1 MTEEKRICSKCGKA
15 IKDDHKHC
23 PSCGGKVVDQE
34 EHRVHGVK
42 KRKIWLY
49 FVIPIAIILIIASVV
64 IFAIPFQYKA
74 TEAYDTQ
81 EPYTDVEYYTETSP
95 YQDIEYYRTTES
107 GSGCDSDSAC
117 SCLHKSWLGLG
128 SCDSCSC
135 TRSRTVTKYQ
145 EVQKSR
151 TVTKYKTVQK
161 EREVWKKDTLFNM
174 WTGKTQYWYKV

>member
-49 FVIPIAIILIIASVV
+49 FVIPIVVILIIGSVV
-64 IFAIPFQYKA
+64 IFVIPFQYKA
-74 TEAYDTQ
+74 TEAYDVQ
-81 EPYTDVEYYTETSP
+81 EPYTDTEYFYENEPYATLEYYNEEEPYTVCAGYSFWTGKCNQWKTE
-95 YQDIEYYRTTES
+95 Y
-107 GSGCDSDSAC
+107 
-117 SCLHKSWLGLG
+117 
-128 SCDSCSC
+128 
-135 TRSRTVTKYQ
+135 RTVTKSRTVSEYQ
-145 EVQKSR
+145 QVQKSR
-151 TVTKYKTVQK
+151 TVTKYKTIQK
-161 EREVWKKDTLFNM
+161 EKEVWKKDTLFNM